1 MNENLSRRRFLQGAC
16 IGVGALTLSGCDDK
30 KPDKKA
36 SKKEAF
42 SGKANGLP
50 SCDILI
56 IGSGGAGLRAAVAAR
71 KVAPELSVIVATKM
85 MPSRNATCMAEGG
98 INGVTNF
105 SDGDSYKLHAYDT
118 VKGGAYLVDQDAAI
132 KFCELAGKAIAE
144 MDYIGTLFSRN
155 PSGGV
160 DAKKGDVPGGVA
172 QRMMGGASKRRC
184 NYSADKTGH
193 IVMHACFD
201 EAVSNDVKF
210 LMDYELLD
218 IGVEDGKCEGVVLRN
233 LQTGDITPVLCKA
246 LVVATGGYTRIFYNR
261 TSVPYI
267 ATGDGVA
274 AAVRAGLGFEDPE
287 MIQFHPTG
295 VANGGTLITE
305 AARGEGGYLL
315 NNKGERFMKNY
326 HEKMELAP
334 RDVVA
339 RAIETEIR
347 EGRGYGEGL
356 GSYVLI
362 DVRHLGKETI
372 MKKLPKIRHTAL
384 LFENLDLVEQPVPI
398 RPTAHYSMGGI
409 EVDKFDDMSTKMSG
423 LYVGGEASC
432 VSIHGANRLG
442 GNSLSDAVVTGQLA
456 GKGASAYAKTSSF
469 GSGKNTEELAK
480 KWREKFKK
488 VANGKGEANEMYL
501 LREELGKQNW
511 DNMGIF
517 RTQGKLDALE
527 KALED
532 IQARYDKLSVPNANP
547 VMNTAFTDYVE
558 LGNLILLS
566 RCACLAARKRLE
578 SRGAHTREDYPKRD
592 DVNFLKHSIVTLN
605 DGKLELG
612 YKNVVV
618 TEFSLDGRKPQ

>member
-30 KPDKKA
+30 KPSKKA
-36 SKKEAF
+36 SKKESF

-71 KVAPELSVIVATKM
+71 KAAPELSVIVATKM

-384 LFENLDLVEQPVPI
+384 LFENLDLVEHPVPI

-409 EVDKFDDMSTKMSG
+409 EVDKFDDMSTKISG

-456 GKGASAYAKTSSF
+456 GKGASAYAKTADF

-488 VANGKGEANEMYL
+488 VANGKGQANEMYL

-517 RTQGKLDALE
+517 RTQDKLDALE

>member
-1 MNENLSRRRFLQGAC
+1 MSEQKFTRRDFLQSAC
-16 IGVGALTLSGCDDK
+16 IGIGALAVTTSSANAVANGLKTDEN
-30 KPDKKA
+30 KA
-36 SKKEAF
+36 
-42 SGKANGLP
+42 GLP
-50 SCDILI
+50 SCDVLI

-71 KVAPELSVIVATKM
+71 KNNPQLSVVVATKM

-98 INGVTNF
+98 INGVTDF
-105 SDGDSYKLHAYDT
+105 SNGDSYKLHAYDT
-118 VKGGAYLVDQDAAI
+118 IKGSAYLADQDSVL
-132 KFCELAGKAIAE
+132 KFCELAGKAIAQ
-144 MDYIGTLFSRN
+144 MDYVGTLFSRT
-155 PSGGV
+155 
-160 DAKKGDVPGGVA
+160 KEGGVA

-184 NYSADKTGH
+184 NFSADKTGH
-193 IVMHACFD
+193 ILMHSCLDDAI
-201 EAVSNDVKF
+201 SNGVKF
-210 LMDYELLD
+210 LMDHELLE
-218 IGVEDGKCEGVVLRN
+218 IGVDNGKCEGVVLRN
-233 LQTGDITPVLCKA
+233 IQTGEIYPVLCKA

-261 TSVPYI
+261 TSTPFI

-274 AAVRAGLGFEDPE
+274 AAIKAGLGFEDPE

-356 GSYVLI
+356 GSYVLC
-362 DVRHLGKETI
+362 DVRHLGEEKI
-372 MKKLPKIRHTAL
+372 LKALPKIRHTAM
-384 LFENLDLVEQPVPI
+384 LFQNIDLIKEPVPI

-409 EVDKFDDMSTKMSG
+409 EVAKFDDMSTKIPG
-423 LYVGGEASC
+423 IYVGGEVSC

-442 GNSLSDAVVTGQLA
+442 GNSLTDAVVTGHLA
-456 GKGASAYAKTSSF
+456 GIGAVNYAKDAKFGEGVKTS
-469 GSGKNTEELAK
+469 ELAK
-480 KWREKFKK
+480 VWQTKFKE
-488 VANGKGEANEMYL
+488 VANGDGEVNEMYA

-517 RTQGKLDALE
+517 RTQQKLDALSS
-527 KALED
+527 ALDD
-532 IQARYDKLSVPNANP
+532 IQARYEKIRIPDNNP

-566 RCACLAARKRLE
+566 RCACLAAQNRHE

-592 DVNFLKHSIVTLN
+592 DANFLKHSIVSMKDN
-605 DGKLELG
+605 KLELS
-612 YKNVVV
+612 YKDVVI
-618 TEFSLDGRKPQ
+618 TQFPLDGRKPE

>member
-71 KVAPELSVIVATKM
+71 KAAPELSVIVATKM

-155 PSGGV
+155 PRGGV

-184 NYSADKTGH
+184 NHSADKTGH

-409 EVDKFDDMSTKMSG
+409 EVDKFDDMSTKMPG

-456 GKGASAYAKTSSF
+456 GKGASAYAKTASF

-517 RTQGKLDALE
+517 RTQDKLDVLE

>member
-1 MNENLSRRRFLQGAC
+1 MPKGNE
-16 IGVGALTLSGCDDK
+16 
-30 KPDKKA
+30 
-36 SKKEAF
+36 
-42 SGKANGLP
+42 NGLP
-50 SCDILI
+50 SCDVLV
-56 IGSGGAGLRAAVAAR
+56 IGSGGAGLRAAVAVR
-71 KVAPELSVIVATKM
+71 KNNPNLTVVVATKM

-98 INGVTNF
+98 INGVTDF
-105 SDGDSYKLHAYDT
+105 SNGDSYKLHAYDT
-118 VKGGAYLVDQDAAI
+118 VKGGAYLVDQDAAL
-132 KFCELAGKAIAE
+132 KFCELAGKAIFD
-144 MDYIGTLFSRN
+144 MDYIGTLFSRT
-155 PSGGV
+155 
-160 DAKKGDVPGGVA
+160 DKGGVA
-172 QRMMGGASKRRC
+172 QRFMGGASKKRC

-193 IVMHACFD
+193 ILMHACLD
-201 EAVSNDVKF
+201 EAISNGVKF
-210 LMDYELLD
+210 LMDHELLE
-218 IGVEDGKCEGVVLRN
+218 IGVDEGKCEGVVLRDI
-233 LQTGDITPVLCKA
+233 QTGEIYPVLCKA

-261 TSVPYI
+261 TSTPYI

-274 AAVRAGLGFEDPE
+274 AALRAGLGFEDPE
-287 MIQFHPTG
+287 MLQFHPTG

-362 DVRHLGKETI
+362 DVRHLGKEKI
-372 MKKLPKIRHTAL
+372 MKSLPKIRHTAL
-384 LFENLDLVEQPVPI
+384 LFQNIDLVEQPVPI

-409 EVDKFDDMSTKMSG
+409 EVAKIDDMSTKIPG
-423 LYVGGEASC
+423 IFVGGEASC
-432 VSIHGANRLG
+432 ISIHGANRLG
-442 GNSLSDAVVTGQLA
+442 GNSLTDAVVTGRLA
-456 GKGASAYAKTSSF
+456 GMGATNYAKDATF
-469 GSGKNTEELAK
+469 
-480 KWREKFKK
+480 
-488 VANGKGEANEMYL
+488 GKGEKTKQLAKMWQDKFKEIANGSGEVHEMYA

-517 RTQGKLDALE
+517 RTQAQLDALSA
-527 KALED
+527 ALED
-532 IQARYDKLSVPNANP
+532 IEARYKNIRIPDNSS

-566 RCACLAARKRLE
+566 RCACLAAQNRHE

-592 DVNFLKHSIVTLN
+592 DVNFLKHSIVNLK
-605 DGKLELG
+605 DGKLELS
-612 YKNVVV
+612 YKPVVV

>member
-1 MNENLSRRRFLQGAC
+1 MSEHFTRREFLQTAC
-16 IGVGALTLSGCDDK
+16 ISVSALA
-30 KPDKKA
+30 A
-36 SKKEAF
+36 SSSATSVLAADMPKGNE
-42 SGKANGLP
+42 GGLP
-50 SCDILI
+50 SCDVLV
-56 IGSGGAGLRAAVAAR
+56 IGSGGAGLRAAVAVR
-71 KVAPELSVIVATKM
+71 KNNPNLTVVVATKM

-98 INGVTNF
+98 INGVTDF
-105 SDGDSYKLHAYDT
+105 SNGDSYKLHAYDT
-118 VKGGAYLVDQDAAI
+118 VKGGAYLVDQDAAL
-132 KFCELAGKAIAE
+132 KFCELAGKAIFD
-144 MDYIGTLFSRN
+144 MDYIGTLFSRT
-155 PSGGV
+155 
-160 DAKKGDVPGGVA
+160 DKGGVA
-172 QRMMGGASKRRC
+172 QRFMGGASKKRC

-193 IVMHACFD
+193 ILMHACLD
-201 EAVSNDVKF
+201 EAISNGVKF
-210 LMDYELLD
+210 LMDHELLEISVD
-218 IGVEDGKCEGVVLRN
+218 EGKCEGVVLRN
-233 LQTGDITPVLCKA
+233 IQTGEIYPVLCKA

-261 TSVPYI
+261 TSTPYI

-274 AAVRAGLGFEDPE
+274 AALRAGLGFEDPE
-287 MIQFHPTG
+287 MLQFHPTG

-362 DVRHLGKETI
+362 DVRHLGKEKI
-372 MKKLPKIRHTAL
+372 MKSLPKIRHTAL
-384 LFENLDLVEQPVPI
+384 LFQNIDLVEQPVPI

-409 EVDKFDDMSTKMSG
+409 EVAKIDDMSTKIPG
-423 LYVGGEASC
+423 IFVGGEASC
-432 VSIHGANRLG
+432 ISVHGANRLG
-442 GNSLSDAVVTGQLA
+442 GNSLTDAVVTGRLA
-456 GKGASAYAKTSSF
+456 GMGATNYAKDATF
-469 GSGKNTEELAK
+469 
-480 KWREKFKK
+480 
-488 VANGKGEANEMYL
+488 GKGEKTKQLAKMWQDKFKEIANGSGEVHEMYA

-517 RTQGKLDALE
+517 RTQAQLDALSA
-527 KALED
+527 ALED
-532 IQARYDKLSVPNANP
+532 IEARYKNIRIPDNNS

-566 RCACLAARKRLE
+566 RCACLAAQNRHE

-592 DVNFLKHSIVTLN
+592 DVNFLKHSIVNLK
-605 DGKLELG
+605 DGKLELS
-612 YKNVVV
+612 YKPVVV